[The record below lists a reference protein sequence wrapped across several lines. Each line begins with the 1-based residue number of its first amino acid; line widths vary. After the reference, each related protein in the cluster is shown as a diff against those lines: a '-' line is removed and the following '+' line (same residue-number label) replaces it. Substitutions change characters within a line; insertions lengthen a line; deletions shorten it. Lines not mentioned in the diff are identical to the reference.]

1 MKNNPLT
8 VRQLTRIA
16 LMSALIAVCAWIN
29 IPLTVPFTLQLLGV
43 FLALRLLG
51 GRDGT
56 LCIALYILLGA
67 VGLPVFANFSA
78 GLGAL
83 IGPTGGYILG
93 FLLMGVL
100 YWLLEKHLTKRLYL
114 ELTLLFGLVIC
125 YAFGTL
131 WFSIVMN
138 ARGKSISFFS
148 GLGICVFPFVLPDLA
163 KLVVSGLLAAQL
175 QKALRLGSAGR

>member
-1 MKNNPLT
+1 MKANPLS

-16 LMSALIAVCAWIN
+16 LMSALISVCAWIT

-56 LCIALYILLGA
+56 LSIALYILLGA

-100 YWLLEKHLTKRLYL
+100 YWILEKHFTKRLYL
-114 ELTLLFGLVIC
+114 ELALVFGLVIC
-125 YAFGTL
+125 YAFGTC
-131 WFSIVMN
+131 WFSVVMN
-138 ARGKSISFFS
+138 ARGKGISFFS
-148 GLGICVFPFVLPDLA
+148 GLGICVFPFILPDLA
-163 KLVVSGLLAAQL
+163 KLAVSGLLAAQL
-175 QKALRLGSAGR
+175 QKALRLGNAGK

>member
-1 MKNNPLT
+1 MKNSPLT

-78 GLGAL
+78 GISAL

-114 ELTLLFGLVIC
+114 AGSCKTRRLRPFGR
-125 YAFGTL
+125 AAAKGPSP
-131 WFSIVMN
+131 WQ
-138 ARGKSISFFS
+138 RGKVKRSRKSAQPHTARDPMPQNANAP
-148 GLGICVFPFVLPDLA
+148 GAGNPAGVLFE
-163 KLVVSGLLAAQL
+163 
-175 QKALRLGSAGR
+175 GSVPST